1 MTRPATAVRVIRF
14 IDSTNEK
21 ARDPMKKAS
30 IVSLVVLTLA
40 LMGCTPPMPPE
51 VKAALADKY
60 VTCVDG
66 PLTVSAHPD
75 NAEILS
81 LWADSYSANCK
92 NSQVQVLEF
101 GVPVDLVIAGRFEP
115 TAFCASDVKIPV
127 GLDGVVATATIEG
140 IQNIVFSPELLNR
153 VLLGQVAT
161 WQDPELVALNPE
173 IVFPDLPLQVVPS
186 GSISEVEALN
196 SWMAQETGG
205 TWQSVAPSPER
216 NIDGL
221 MTEGSFG
228 ITNLANAAFNSLSVI
243 EMQLSASE
251 ESLYPEAAG
260 VDSAGTQMVLS
271 ESGTEYVATID
282 PTLEPIASEGT
293 DEAATP
299 WHGVSQT
306 SLTICQGPNQL
317 ASKAFAKYV
326 LRLDSQGEFV
336 AAGHNQVAE
345 QIRQQLLEIVS
356 VGLPEPSIPP
366 TDAPEEE
373 IVIEE
378 PIEEATD
385 MPSEEPIEEPL
396 EEVTDAATPEPTS

>member
-1 MTRPATAVRVIRF
+1 
-14 IDSTNEK
+14 
-21 ARDPMKKAS
+21 
-30 IVSLVVLTLA
+30 
-40 LMGCTPPMPPE
+40 MGCTPPMPPE

-66 PLTVSAHPD
+66 PLSVSAHPD
-75 NAEILS
+75 NAEILG
-81 LWADSYSANCK
+81 LWVDSYSANCK

-101 GVPVDLVIAGRFEP
+101 GAPVDVVIAGRFEP
-115 TAFCASDVKIPV
+115 TAFCTPDIKIPV
-127 GLDGVVATATIEG
+127 GLDGVVATATVEG
-140 IQNIVFSPELLNR
+140 IENIVFSPELLNR

-161 WQDPELVALNPE
+161 WQDPELIALNPE

-186 GSISEVEALN
+186 GSVSEVEALN
-196 SWMAQETGG
+196 AWMAQATDG
-205 TWQSVAPSPER
+205 TWQPVATSPER
-216 NIDGL
+216 NIDDL
-221 MTEGSFG
+221 MTEGSVG
-228 ITNLANAAFNSLSVI
+228 LTNLANATFNSLSVI
-243 EMQLSASE
+243 EMQLPASE

-271 ESGTEYVATID
+271 ESGAEYVATID

-299 WHGVSQT
+299 WHGVAQT
-306 SLTICQGPNQL
+306 SLTICQGSNQL
-317 ASKAFAKYV
+317 AAKAFAKFV

-356 VGLPEPSIPP
+356 VGLPEPTIPP
-366 TDAPEEE
+366 SDAPEEE
-373 IVIEE
+373 LVTEE
-378 PIEEATD
+378 PIEDPTD
-385 MPSEEPIEEPL
+385 MPSEEPI

>member
-1 MTRPATAVRVIRF
+1 MTRPANAARVILL
-14 IDSTNEK
+14 IDSTNAK
-21 ARDPMKKAS
+21 ARDQMKKAS
-30 IVSLVVLTLA
+30 TISFVILTLA

-51 VKAALADKY
+51 VKAAIADKY

-66 PLTVSAHPD
+66 PLSVSAHPD

-81 LWADSYSANCK
+81 LWVDSYSANCK

-101 GVPVDLVIAGRFEP
+101 GAPVDVVIAGRFEP
-115 TAFCASDVKIPV
+115 TAFCTADIKIPV
-127 GLDGVVATATIEG
+127 GLDGVVATATVEG
-140 IQNIVFSPELLNR
+140 IENIVFSPELLNR

-173 IVFPDLPLQVVPS
+173 ILFPDLPLQVAPS
-186 GSISEVEALN
+186 GSVSEVEALN
-196 SWMAQETGG
+196 AWMAQETGG
-205 TWQSVAPSPER
+205 TWQPITPSPER
-216 NIDGL
+216 NIDEL
-221 MTEGSFG
+221 TTEGSVG
-228 ITNLANAAFNSLSVI
+228 ITNLANATFNALSVI
-243 EMQLSASE
+243 EMQLPESE

-260 VDSAGTQMVLS
+260 VDSAATQMVLS
-271 ESGTEYVATID
+271 ESGAEYVATID

-293 DEAATP
+293 DDAATP

-336 AAGHNQVAE
+336 AAGHNQVSE

-356 VGLPEPSIPP
+356 VGLPEPTIPP
-366 TDAPEEE
+366 SDAPEEE
-373 IVIEE
+373 LVTEE
-378 PIEEATD
+378 PTEDPTD
-385 MPSEEPIEEPL
+385 MPSEEPI

>member
-14 IDSTNEK
+14 IQSTNEK

-30 IVSLVVLTLA
+30 TISFVVLTLA

-66 PLTVSAHPD
+66 PLSVSAHPD
-75 NAEILS
+75 NAEILG

-101 GVPVDLVIAGRFEP
+101 GAPVDVVIAGRFEP
-115 TAFCASDVKIPV
+115 TAFCTPDIKIPV
-127 GLDGVVATATIEG
+127 GLDGVVATATVEG
-140 IQNIVFSPELLNR
+140 IENIVFSPELLNR

-161 WQDPELVALNPE
+161 WQDPELISLNPE

-186 GSISEVEALN
+186 GSVSEVEALN
-196 SWMAQETGG
+196 AWMAQATDG
-205 TWQSVAPSPER
+205 TWQPVATSPER
-216 NIDGL
+216 NIDDL
-221 MTEGSFG
+221 MTEGSVG
-228 ITNLANAAFNSLSVI
+228 LTNLANATFNSLSVI
-243 EMQLSASE
+243 EMQLPASE

-271 ESGTEYVATID
+271 ESGAEYVATID

-299 WHGVSQT
+299 WHGVAQT
-306 SLTICQGPNQL
+306 SLTICQGSNQL
-317 ASKAFAKYV
+317 AAKAFAKFV

-356 VGLPEPSIPP
+356 VGLPEPTIPP
-366 TDAPEEE
+366 SDAPEEE
-373 IVIEE
+373 LVTEE
-378 PIEEATD
+378 PIEDPTD
-385 MPSEEPIEEPL
+385 MPSEEPI

>member
-1 MTRPATAVRVIRF
+1 MTRPANAVRVIRL
-14 IDSTNEK
+14 IDSTNAK
-21 ARDPMKKAS
+21 ARDQMKKAS
-30 IVSLVVLTLA
+30 TISFVILTLA

-51 VKAALADKY
+51 VKAAIADKY

-66 PLTVSAHPD
+66 PLSVSAHPD

-81 LWADSYSANCK
+81 LWVDSYSANCK

-101 GVPVDLVIAGRFEP
+101 GAPVDVVIAGQFEP
-115 TAFCASDVKIPV
+115 TAFCTADIKIPV
-127 GLDGVVATATIEG
+127 GLDGVVATATVEG
-140 IQNIVFSPELLNR
+140 IENIVFSPELLNR

-173 IVFPDLPLQVVPS
+173 ILFPDLPLQVAPS
-186 GSISEVEALN
+186 GSVSEVEALN
-196 SWMAQETGG
+196 AWMAQETGG
-205 TWQSVAPSPER
+205 TWQPITPSPER
-216 NIDGL
+216 NIDEL
-221 MTEGSFG
+221 STEGSVG
-228 ITNLANAAFNSLSVI
+228 ITNLANATFNALSVI
-243 EMQLSASE
+243 EMQLPESE

-260 VDSAGTQMVLS
+260 VDSAATQMILS
-271 ESGTEYVATID
+271 ESGAEYVATID

-293 DEAATP
+293 DDAATP

-336 AAGHNQVAE
+336 AAGHNQVSE

-373 IVIEE
+373 LVIEE
-378 PIEEATD
+378 PTEEPTD
-385 MPSEEPIEEPL
+385 IPSEEPIEE
-396 EEVTDAATPEPTS
+396 VADAATPEPTL

>member
-1 MTRPATAVRVIRF
+1 
-14 IDSTNEK
+14 
-21 ARDPMKKAS
+21 
-30 IVSLVVLTLA
+30 
-40 LMGCTPPMPPE
+40 MGCTPPMPPE
-51 VKAALADKY
+51 VKAAIADKY

-66 PLTVSAHPD
+66 PLSVSAHPD

-81 LWADSYSANCK
+81 LWVDSYSANCK

-101 GVPVDLVIAGRFEP
+101 GAPVDVVIAGRFEP
-115 TAFCASDVKIPV
+115 TAFCAADIKIPV
-127 GLDGVVATATIEG
+127 GLDGVVATATVEG
-140 IQNIVFSPELLNR
+140 IENIVFSPELLNR

-161 WQDPELVALNPE
+161 WQDPELAALNPE
-173 IVFPDLPLQVVPS
+173 IVFPDVPLQVAPS
-186 GSISEVEALN
+186 GSVSEVEALN
-196 SWMAQETGG
+196 AWMAQETGG
-205 TWQSVAPSPER
+205 TWQPIAPSPER
-216 NIDGL
+216 NIDEL
-221 MTEGSFG
+221 MTEGSVG
-228 ITNLANAAFNSLSVI
+228 ITNLANATFNALSVI
-243 EMQLSASE
+243 EMQLPESE

-260 VDSAGTQMVLS
+260 VDSAATQMVLS
-271 ESGTEYVATID
+271 ESGAEYVATID

-293 DEAATP
+293 DDAATP
-299 WHGVSQT
+299 WQGVAQT

-336 AAGHNQVAE
+336 ASGHNQVSE

-378 PIEEATD
+378 PTEDPTD
-385 MPSEEPIEEPL
+385 VPSEEPL

>member
-1 MTRPATAVRVIRF
+1 MTRPANAVRVIRL
-14 IDSTNEK
+14 IDSTNAK
-21 ARDPMKKAS
+21 ARDQMKKAS
-30 IVSLVVLTLA
+30 TISFVILTLA

-51 VKAALADKY
+51 VKAAIADKY

-66 PLTVSAHPD
+66 PLSVSAHPD

-81 LWADSYSANCK
+81 LWVDSYSANCK

-101 GVPVDLVIAGRFEP
+101 GAPVDVVIAGRFEP
-115 TAFCASDVKIPV
+115 TAFCAADIKIPV
-127 GLDGVVATATIEG
+127 GLDGVVATATVEG
-140 IQNIVFSPELLNR
+140 IENIVFSPELLNR

-161 WQDPELVALNPE
+161 WQDPELAALNPE
-173 IVFPDLPLQVVPS
+173 IVFPDVPLQVAPS
-186 GSISEVEALN
+186 GSVSEVEALN
-196 SWMAQETGG
+196 AWMAQETGG
-205 TWQSVAPSPER
+205 TWQPIAPSPER
-216 NIDGL
+216 NIDEL
-221 MTEGSFG
+221 MTERSVG
-228 ITNLANAAFNSLSVI
+228 ITNLANATFNALSVI
-243 EMQLSASE
+243 EMQLPESE

-260 VDSAGTQMVLS
+260 VDSAATQMVLS
-271 ESGTEYVATID
+271 ESGAEYVATID

-293 DEAATP
+293 DDAATP
-299 WHGVSQT
+299 WQGVAQT

-336 AAGHNQVAE
+336 ASGHNQVSE

-378 PIEEATD
+378 PTEDPTD
-385 MPSEEPIEEPL
+385 VPSEEPL